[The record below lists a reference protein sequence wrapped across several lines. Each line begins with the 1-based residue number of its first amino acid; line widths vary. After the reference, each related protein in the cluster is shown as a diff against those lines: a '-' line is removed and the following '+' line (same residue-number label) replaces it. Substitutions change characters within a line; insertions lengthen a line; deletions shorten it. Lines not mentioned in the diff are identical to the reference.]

1 MFNNSLKVKTK
12 NLIPQ
17 PKIKKIKSK
26 IEETNSIKQE
36 IKNPLIKRQ
45 FGKEIT
51 KNNSNIQTT
60 KSHRERNKLHSF
72 SGFEN
77 ENVKYFCLINTNI
90 VSFLY

>member
-36 IKNPLIKRQ
+36 IKNPLIKRK
-45 FGKEIT
+45 FGKDLT
-51 KNNSNIQTT
+51 KNYSNIQTT
-60 KSHRERNKLHSF
+60 QSYRETNNIKHSF
-72 SGFEN
+72 SGLEK
-77 ENVKYFCLINTNI
+77 ENVK
-90 VSFLY
+90 

>member
-36 IKNPLIKRQ
+36 IKNPLIKRK
-45 FGKEIT
+45 FGKDLT
-51 KNNSNIQTT
+51 KNYSNIQTT
-60 KSHRERNKLHSF
+60 QSYRETNNKKHSF
-72 SGFEN
+72 SGLEK
-77 ENVKYFCLINTNI
+77 ENVK
-90 VSFLY
+90 

>member
-1 MFNNSLKVKTK
+1 MFNNPLKVKTK

-26 IEETNSIKQE
+26 IEESNTIKQE
-36 IKNPLIKRQ
+36 IKNPLIKRE
-45 FGKEIT
+45 FGKEII
-51 KNNSNIQTT
+51 NNYSNIQTT
-60 KSHRERNKLHSF
+60 KSYRERNKLHSF

>member
-26 IEETNSIKQE
+26 IEESNPIKQE
-36 IKNPLIKRQ
+36 IKNPLIKRE
-45 FGKEIT
+45 FGKEII
-51 KNNSNIQTT
+51 NNYSNIQTT
-60 KSHRERNKLHSF
+60 KSYRERNKLHSF